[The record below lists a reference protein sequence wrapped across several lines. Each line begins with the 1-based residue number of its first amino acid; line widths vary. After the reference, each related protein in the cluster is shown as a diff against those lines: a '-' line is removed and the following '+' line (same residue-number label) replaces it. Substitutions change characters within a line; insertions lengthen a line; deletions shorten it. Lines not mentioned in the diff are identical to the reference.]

1 MAVARQAC
9 ILNAQIKALKK
20 RHSARIQSPSAFRYV
35 YAAVQT
41 ARDVLYGGLKELEAY
56 VGPSM
61 IAMEKF
67 NALVGSVDL
76 PQKTDTKRHILRQ
89 I

>member
-1 MAVARQAC
+1 M
-9 ILNAQIKALKK
+9 
-20 RHSARIQSPSAFRYV
+20 
-35 YAAVQT
+35 
-41 ARDVLYGGLKELEAY
+41 KELEAY

-76 PQKTDTKRHILRQ
+76 PQKKDTKRHILRQ